1 MIKKIIGSTVVAGAV
16 TLSSVAATAA
26 PIAFESADRAGSP
39 IGDAEA
45 AEGMS
50 EAWLVILFALIA
62 AGIIVLITN
71 GKGNDLPASP

>member
-39 IGDAEA
+39 VADAEA
-45 AEGMS
+45 IDGLS

-62 AGIIVLITN
+62 AGVIVLITN